1 MRQPVAN
8 IPTRGRPVS
17 SALKDAVHDMEPE
30 LRHLEGVVALLTI
43 LGEAQDLV
51 EPAALS
57 ALAKSARQIFEAL
70 SVSWRTA
77 FEGMRQT

>member
-1 MRQPVAN
+1 V
-8 IPTRGRPVS
+8 
-17 SALKDAVHDMEPE
+17 KDAVHDMEPA

-43 LGEAQDLV
+43 LGEAQDQI
-51 EPAALS
+51 EPVALS

-70 SVSWRTA
+70 SVSWRAA